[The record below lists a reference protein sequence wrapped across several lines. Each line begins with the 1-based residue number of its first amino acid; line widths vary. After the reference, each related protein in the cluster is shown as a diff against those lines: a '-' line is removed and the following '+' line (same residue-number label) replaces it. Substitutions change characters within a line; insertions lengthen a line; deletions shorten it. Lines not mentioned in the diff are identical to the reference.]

1 MTIKFE
7 KERRN
12 QIIRIIKNKERE
24 EIVKT
29 LPISLEMIQSYFD
42 FLDKKLSENICK
54 DKLSFTLDF
63 IENNN
68 LPKDDLI
75 DWLEN
80 NGGYCDCEV
89 LANVE
94 EKINDK

>member
-1 MTIKFE
+1 MTIKSE

-12 QIIRIIKNKERE
+12 QIKRVIKNKERE
-24 EIVKT
+24 EIVER
-29 LPISLEMIQSYFD
+29 LPISIEMIQSYFD
-42 FLDKKLSENICK
+42 FLDKQLSENICE
-54 DKLSFTLDF
+54 DTLSFTLEF

-80 NGGYCDCEV
+80 NGGYCEV